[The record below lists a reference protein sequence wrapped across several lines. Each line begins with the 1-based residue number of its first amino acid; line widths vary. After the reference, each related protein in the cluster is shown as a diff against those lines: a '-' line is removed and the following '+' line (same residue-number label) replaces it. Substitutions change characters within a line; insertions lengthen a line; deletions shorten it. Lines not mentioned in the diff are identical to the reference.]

1 MSIKTLDKTYEPKSV
16 EEKWADAWAE
26 KGLTTADASSK
37 KPAFSMAL
45 PPPNITGTLHV
56 GHALNATLQ
65 DILARYKR
73 MKGFNVLWLPGIDHA
88 GIATQ
93 NVVERELLKE
103 GVSRHALGRE
113 EFLKRVWQWKE
124 KSGSAILNQLKR
136 LGASCDWTRLRF
148 TMDEGLSTAV
158 REVFVRLYEEG
169 LIYRGDYVINWCP
182 RCHTALSDLEVQFE
196 ETLGKLYYMDYPLE
210 GMAGAVLTVATTRP
224 ETMFGDTAVAVN
236 PEDGRYK
243 AFIGKSVNLPLAG
256 RAIPVIADESVSMEF
271 GTGAVKI
278 TPAHDFNDFETSK
291 RHGLPA
297 LQVMDMDARMNK
309 NAGQFEGFAR
319 HEARERILKELGALK
334 LLRKQEDYKLM
345 LGSCYRC
352 STVVEPMLSKQWFVS
367 TKPLAEPAIKAVE
380 DGRIRFVPKGWEN
393 TYFDWMKNIRD
404 WCISRQIWWG
414 HRIPAWHCKDCGA
427 ATVSRKDPEECASC
441 KGKNIAQDSDV
452 LDTWFSSA
460 LWPFSTLG
468 WPGETTEL
476 KLFYPTSTLSTS
488 FDIIFFWVARMIMM
502 GLKFTGQPPFRDVYI
517 HALIRDAEGQKMS
530 KSKGNVIDPLVMME
544 KYGTDALRFTL
555 AAFAAQGRDIKLS
568 EERIEGYRNFCNK
581 IWNLARFTLMN
592 VGSTLPTPP
601 NPPLARGGVGGV
613 EPAMLSQADKW
624 ILARLSAASKE
635 VSDALDA
642 YRFDEASR
650 VLYRFVWHEL
660 CDWYVELSKKDLRGG
675 QGEARQAASSSV
687 LVHVLKE
694 TMKLIH
700 PFMPFITEEVYSH
713 LPGAKGTLL
722 EASFPLDEPSYQED
736 ALKMDMAMDVIRAV
750 RNIRTEMNIHQAAQI
765 ECLCFVKG
773 PSAAGSLVG
782 SSAYIMDMA
791 KVSELKVMEHGERP
805 KDAAMAM
812 AGAPEAGNPIEVYV
826 PLKGHIDIEAELKR
840 LGRESE
846 KLSSEY
852 GAVEARLSSSGFA
865 AKAPVEVVEKERAR
879 LAALSEKMG
888 KIALSLERMKSL
900 KGV

>member
-1 MSIKTLDKTYEPKSV
+1 MSLKTLDKTYEPKSV
-16 EEKWADAWAE
+16 EEKWADVWAE
-26 KGLTTADASSK
+26 KGLTTADVASK
-37 KPAFSMAL
+37 RPAFSMAL

-73 MKGFNVLWLPGIDHA
+73 LKGFNVLWLPGIDHA

-124 KSGSAILNQLKR
+124 KSGSAILNQLKK

-148 TMDEGLSTAV
+148 TMDEGLSMAV

-182 RCHTALSDLEVQFE
+182 RCHTALSDLEVQLE
-196 ETLGKLYYMDYPLE
+196 ETPGKLYYIDYPLE
-210 GMAGAVLTVATTRP
+210 DMAGELLTVATTRP

-236 PEDGRYK
+236 PEDERFT
-243 AFIGKSVNLPLAG
+243 AFIGKFVNLPLTG
-256 RAIPVIADESVSMEF
+256 RAIPVIADEFVSMEF

-297 LQVMDMDARMNK
+297 LQVMDIDARMNK
-309 NAGQFEGFAR
+309 NAGRFDGLAR
-319 HEARERILKELGALK
+319 HEARERIIKELGELG

-352 STVVEPMLSKQWFVS
+352 ATVVEPMLSLQWFVR
-367 TKPLAEPAIKAVE
+367 TKPLAGPAIEAVE
-380 DGRIRFVPKGWEN
+380 QGQIRFVPKGWEN
-393 TYFDWMKNIRD
+393 TYFEWMRNIRD

-427 ATVSRKDPEECASC
+427 ATVSRKDPSECVSC
-441 KGKNIAQDSDV
+441 KSENIAQDNDV

-468 WPGETTEL
+468 WPGETAEF

-502 GLKFTGQPPFRDVYI
+502 GLKFTGRPCFREVYI

-544 KYGTDALRFTL
+544 KYGTDAFRFTL
-555 AAFAAQGRDIKLS
+555 AAFAAQGRDIKLA

-592 VGSTLPTPP
+592 AGNSPFVK
-601 NPPLARGGVGGV
+601 GGLRGV
-613 EPAMLSQADKW
+613 ETAMLSQADKW
-624 ILARLSAASKE
+624 ILARLSIAAKE
-635 VSDALDA
+635 VSDALDV

-675 QGEARQAASSSV
+675 NGEARQAASSSV

-694 TMKLIH
+694 TMKLMH

-713 LPGAKGTLL
+713 LPGREGTLL
-722 EASFPLDEPSYQED
+722 EASFPSDAASYQED

-750 RNIRTEMNIHQAAQI
+750 RNIRTEMNIPKAAQI
-765 ECLCFVKG
+765 ECVCFVKG
-773 PSAAGSLVG
+773 SSAAGILADSA
-782 SSAYIMDMA
+782 AYIKELA
-791 KVSELKVMEHGERP
+791 KVSEFDVREHGERP
-805 KDAAMAM
+805 KDAALAM
-812 AGAPEAGNPIEVYV
+812 AGAPEAGASIEVYV

-865 AKAPVEVVEKERAR
+865 AKAPAEVVEKERAR
-879 LAALSEKMG
+879 LAALSEKMA
-888 KIALSLERMKSL
+888 KLASSLERIKSL
-900 KGV
+900 YGAS